1 MQDTERAGAEGGS
14 RVSGRKGDG
23 GWKRVGK
30 GSGGGGRGFRTRA
43 ALRERREGFAKKNSL
58 LHHGIIEMPFLNY
71 QKKTRRLNYIQ
82 GSHRLCVSLHVASGS
97 VFVIRGWRCKEGVI
111 SCLGILLYCLAS
123 LRNTRFNT
131 SSRHALREI
140 ELCRMSS

>member
-23 GWKRVGK
+23 WGKRVGK
-30 GSGGGGRGFRTRA
+30 GSGGGGRGFRPRA

-82 GSHRLCVSLHVASGS
+82 GSHRLCVV
-97 VFVIRGWRCKEGVI
+97 
-111 SCLGILLYCLAS
+111 Y
-123 LRNTRFNT
+123 
-131 SSRHALREI
+131 
-140 ELCRMSS
+140 M